1 MPVSWRKLV
10 LPSVILKLLG
20 RSPHASV
27 VSGGPTEL
35 EAPGGLFWD
44 GEDITQGESAHQD
57 RVSPAYEAAGQ
68 YDLALDVIL
77 RGEFISEQQSKAV
90 IVCIRLATYIGVT
103 ILVIALAYKIAK
115 TDLWFTSNIAVQAWN
130 VSLGALCFAALS
142 TCCII
147 LASRVLNSHRQ
158 RKHWSRRRKV
168 TVALN
173 GAELCVQLVNVCVWV
188 APNAILLRHNCQWF
202 EPFVIWTA
210 FTSWTCWNTIFLI
223 MLIEAHNCAP
233 WDKGRAIARGGKR
246 SRDAIVM
253 DAPIWYHTPKL
264 ILWCIFEALNLFL
277 AIWITHDQVGPVQ
290 RKAIISTP
298 NCAVRAQN
306 CRLETVTLVL
316 VILICALLIL
326 YIVLWFWYMW
336 RAYRDLQKH
345 QYMHYKMGNL
355 NVRMQAHRRLI
366 AAALFLVS
374 FVVLQFVKINSC
386 SSYMESW
393 LGFAPVYVVETAVA
407 VGGAYFFMPKNPDL
421 QDPILR
427 VWLQEFGWTEEEKA
441 AKIGMRGGTY
451 GPVHDALKNEPMFC
465 FGTAVKLFYWSHLV
479 YDMNEEGSRRFS
491 IETALGLFGLD
502 KYELMWEKAEDTKV
516 LLAWNTNTVLVS
528 FRGTAS
534 LANALADIQVW
545 MSHYPGKRQGSKGEG
560 PDLLAGP
567 ATAFSWL
574 PGGRPAVHRG
584 FLNSWR
590 ANGLNQRVKQRV
602 WDILYSKDVDRNN
615 VKVLCTGHSLG
626 GALASLAAFDIR
638 RHCPCLKPMDVS
650 CYTFGAPRVGNHAFA
665 RQYDV
670 TVPDTWNIINN
681 QDVIARAG
689 RFLGLYKR
697 AGQRVMINP
706 SGDLIVRPTF
716 IEAAA
721 QVMRPWGGILGGSV
735 PDHLLVNYRKSLVA
749 ICLAQF
755 NSTKGFEGGGKGVLQ
770 LLETAEIR
778 DVLATAGVQFE
789 QLRRMGPFGG
799 VVLQLQGIMQKGF
812 KTVDP
817 DADTAVVCTD
827 GVCRLVPVTSLKRGS
842 RPTVLARSHSMPNGR
857 PSGSQSG
864 SSARQCTQSAR
875 RFDIESADSDD
886 DGIDVEV
893 GRLSNHAG
901 EDGTVCSQ
909 AEVVSRSSF
918 RKASSLQTSTDLEGK
933 SGEQRPS
940 PAPGG
945 TSLQSPADLLT
956 DSHAQRSS
964 SLRRPAELPRGSH
977 AKTSNN
983 VFLPAS
989 ATFAVFLTLL
999 TIFIIV
1005 RYGRSTLQGKR
1016 TYTAKRNGREPR
1028 RSTRERKEVSRW
1040 SPERK
1045 GTHDSPSAHKKTP
1058 KTPASAAVQKVMAN
1072 TEGALASPIS
1082 AVKKTRLAKSLGATA
1097 TSPSPPKLRS
1107 R

>member
-1 MPVSWRKLV
+1 
-10 LPSVILKLLG
+10 
-20 RSPHASV
+20 
-27 VSGGPTEL
+27 
-35 EAPGGLFWD
+35 
-44 GEDITQGESAHQD
+44 
-57 RVSPAYEAAGQ
+57 
-68 YDLALDVIL
+68 
-77 RGEFISEQQSKAV
+77 
-90 IVCIRLATYIGVT
+90 
-103 ILVIALAYKIAK
+103 
-115 TDLWFTSNIAVQAWN
+115 
-130 VSLGALCFAALS
+130 
-142 TCCII
+142 
-147 LASRVLNSHRQ
+147 
-158 RKHWSRRRKV
+158 
-168 TVALN
+168 
-173 GAELCVQLVNVCVWV
+173 
-188 APNAILLRHNCQWF
+188 
-202 EPFVIWTA
+202 
-210 FTSWTCWNTIFLI
+210 

-233 WDKGRAIARGGKR
+233 WDKSRAIARGGKR
-246 SRDAIVM
+246 NRDAIVM

-264 ILWCIFEALNLFL
+264 ILWCVFEALDLFL

-306 CRLETVTLVL
+306 CRLKTVTLVL

-427 VWLQEFGWTEEEKA
+427 VWLQEFGWTEEETA
-441 AKIGMRGGTY
+441 AKIGKRGGAC

-567 ATAFSWL
+567 AAAFSWL

-602 WDILYSKDVDRNN
+602 WDILYSKDVDRSN

-665 RQYDV
+665 RQYDA

-689 RFLGLYKR
+689 RFWGLYKR

-827 GVCRLVPVTSLKRGS
+827 GVCRLVPVASLKRGS
-842 RPTVLARSHSMPNGR
+842 TPTVQARSQSMPNGR
-857 PSGSQSG
+857 PSGSHSG
-864 SSARQCTQSAR
+864 SSARQRTQSAR

-901 EDGTVCSQ
+901 EDGSVRSQ
-909 AEVVSRSSF
+909 AEVISISSF
-918 RKASSLQTSTDLEGK
+918 RKASGLQASSDVGSTL
-933 SGEQRPS
+933 GEQRTS
-940 PAPGG
+940 PVQRG
-945 TSLQSPADLLT
+945 TNLQNPADLPT
-956 DSHAQRSS
+956 ESHAQRSS
-964 SLRRPAELPRGSH
+964 SLQSADLQRGYHVHRSLNLQPPAELPS
-977 AKTSNN
+977 AAN
-983 VFLPAS
+983 VQ
-989 ATFAVFLTLL
+989 
-999 TIFIIV
+999 
-1005 RYGRSTLQGKR
+1005 RSTSVQRASNVQGAAHVYTSASLHRAPSVQRASSLQPPSNVQSAHR
-1016 TYTAKRNGREPR
+1016 MQRPMDQHENGVGDEQSSSGLQRL
-1028 RSTRERKEVSRW
+1028 SSFQ
-1040 SPERK
+1040 S
-1045 GTHDSPSAHKKTP
+1045 SPSSEGSPQSLWSYLDLMKKRGRLGSLNLHDIELAHAP
-1058 KTPASAAVQKVMAN
+1058 
-1072 TEGALASPIS
+1072 GL
-1082 AVKKTRLAKSLGATA
+1082 
-1097 TSPSPPKLRS
+1097 
-1107 R
+1107 